1 MYVCMH
7 YKEQIRNIFWIFIIL
22 THPSVLQELDFII
35 YTRGRGSWY
44 FRSSSR
50 GGLANSIP
58 IARMGHLIS
67 DPKFK
72 IPTSPCPLC
81 EFLRTPLGRA
91 LNIQQICQK
100 KDQYNKNNL
109 KAVFCLLELLVY
121 IQLVTCTRLSCNA
134 QFSYWFPLF
143 TLFVEDLWK
152 HSASKFFDEID
163 IFSKKMSLKWRRK
176 IDRIS
181 WYYWICLE

>member
-72 IPTSPCPLC
+72 DPTSPCPLC
-81 EFLRTPLGRA
+81 EFLTTPLGRA

-100 KDQYNKNNL
+100 KTSTIK
-109 KAVFCLLELLVY
+109 
-121 IQLVTCTRLSCNA
+121 ITRRLFFVCSSC
-134 QFSYWFPLF
+134 LF
-143 TLFVEDLWK
+143 TFSLSRAHAYHAMHDSVTGFHYLPFSSKIFENMLHLSFSMK
-152 HSASKFFDEID
+152 LTFSA
-163 IFSKKMSLKWRRK
+163 RK
-176 IDRIS
+176 
-181 WYYWICLE
+181 CH

>member
-1 MYVCMH
+1 MYCKN
-7 YKEQIRNIFWIFIIL
+7 YILSFIEEGEV
-22 THPSVLQELDFII
+22 HDII
-35 YTRGRGSWY
+35 
-44 FRSSSR
+44 RSSSR
-50 GGLANSIP
+50 GGLANFIP

-72 IPTSPCPLC
+72 IPTSPSPLC
-81 EFLRTPLGRA
+81 EFLTTPLGRA

-100 KDQYNKNNL
+100 KDKYNKNNL

-134 QFSYWFPLF
+134 RFSYWFPLF

-152 HSASKFFDEID
+152 HAASKFFDEID
-163 IFSKKMSLKWRRK
+163 IFSKKMSWKYRRK

-181 WYYWICLE
+181 WYFWICLE